1 MASPD
6 VYTDMTI
13 PSQKTQ
19 ILGAGYDDTLCEA
32 LLRVLMQL
40 GAERLSH
47 NWGVAGSQELE
58 SLEVLV
64 GGDRI
69 LIEAET
75 YIGLSICGPVEVV
88 ERIGG
93 MVAAA
98 MKQS

>member
-19 ILGAGYDDTLCEA
+19 ILGAEYDDTLCEA

-75 YIGLSICGPVEVV
+75 YIGLSICRPVEVV